1 MSAIRAIR
9 NRRSEMN
16 VPPSK
21 KSSLFIVTAN
31 LSVFESGIPFFL
43 RLAYADS
50 VEILD
55 SEPADHEKMASS
67 VIADAKLYMPM
78 SQLVDMEKELSRI
91 SKEKEK
97 AAADI
102 TRHESKLQNEK
113 FVSKA
118 PEAVIQA
125 ERDKLAKAKAL
136 YAQLCEAE
144 ERLKNL

>member
-1 MSAIRAIR
+1 
-9 NRRSEMN
+9 
-16 VPPSK
+16 
-21 KSSLFIVTAN
+21 
-31 LSVFESGIPFFL
+31 
-43 RLAYADS
+43 
-50 VEILD
+50 
-55 SEPADHEKMASS
+55 MASS